1 MISVI
6 NIIFTYIK
14 VTLIHT
20 YNKNKIHRDMLNK
33 DKILLESLVEKYGA
47 KGVEVAISRLHT

>member
-20 YNKNKIHRDMLNK
+20 YNKNKIYRDMSNK
-33 DKILLESLVEKYGA
+33 GKML
-47 KGVEVAISRLHT
+47 